1 MAIYYEFLHINLRP
15 RRIAVLVIGP
25 ILIFMYVLLEYV
37 QKVHG
42 DLNIF
47 DNQIYETRETL
58 TLTTNDLLFSNF
70 INLPKFIMGFFGG
83 WGLGWFEIE
92 LTVIVYLFSLQ
103 SFVLLAVFIFQKSRN
118 IHRIIFVACF
128 TFMCSAI
135 LYSNQQAKSEI
146 GNVVQPRYFLPLF
159 LGILLLGALNKT
171 VRYPISIVISVAIL
185 ATIANSISLRDTMR
199 RYTTGQD
206 VFSTKSLNS
215 PREWW
220 WNFGPQ
226 PETVWIIGSL
236 AFAALFALTIYER
249 RNEEISTPKSPTAEF
264 SD

>member
-1 MAIYYEFLHINLRP
+1 M
-15 RRIAVLVIGP
+15 
-25 ILIFMYVLLEYV
+25 

-42 DLNIF
+42 ALNIF
-47 DNQIYETRETL
+47 NNQIFETYETF
-58 TLTTNDLLFSNF
+58 TLTTNDLLLSNF
-70 INLPKFIMGFFGG
+70 IDLPKFIMGFFGG
-83 WGLGWFEIE
+83 WGLGWFELE
-92 LTVIVYLFSLQ
+92 LTQTVYFFSLQ
-103 SFVLLAVFIFQKSRN
+103 AFVLLAVFIFQKSR
-118 IHRIIFVACF
+118 IPHRIIFVACF
-128 TFMCSAI
+128 TIMCTAI

-146 GNVVQPRYFLPLF
+146 GNVIQPRYFLPLF
-159 LGILLLGALNKT
+159 LGILILGTLNKT
-171 VRYPISIVISVAIL
+171 VRYPISVVLTVAIL